1 MNRSESIT
9 ALRSEIQ
16 TDQERSPLP
25 LEQFQNDT
33 LRPILKFQN
42 DIYVAFVKSYL
53 ENMEVPGKKHAM
65 QEFLKLR
72 FQKDVALRNSVLGL
86 TMALFTSEEM
96 EFYLPQKSELNKR
109 IVAMLAQ
116 RLAEQL
122 VG

>member
-16 TDQERSPLP
+16 TDEERSPLP

-53 ENMEVPGKKHAM
+53 ENVEVPGKKHAM
-65 QEFLKLR
+65 QEFLKLTCGINKNVILS
-72 FQKDVALRNSVLGL
+72 QKNH
-86 TMALFTSEEM
+86 
-96 EFYLPQKSELNKR
+96 KK
-109 IVAMLAQ
+109 MLIRA
-116 RLAEQL
+116 
-122 VG
+122 